1 MDLKRRLEKQK
12 EEVTKTIKEMDD
24 NTLFGNT
31 TRHTSEKYSTG
42 ELSSYDNHIG
52 DIGTDIYMQDM
63 ENSLINHERYVLNEI
78 NEALEKINDGTYG
91 ICTNCHKEIESSRLD
106 IIPET
111 TLCSHCAKAIVVG
124 PDESESVD
132 KNPLNSYNDM
142 YYSEY
147 IKDLTDLNKNSLDG
161 KDGDRNQDLL

>member
-1 MDLKRRLEKQK
+1 MDLRKKLEREK
-12 EEVTKTIKEMDD
+12 EKVTKTIEEMND
-24 NTLFGNT
+24 NTLFGDT

-52 DIGTDIYMQDM
+52 DIGTDVYMHDM
-63 ENSLINHERYVLNEI
+63 DNSLISHEQYVLNEI
-78 NEALEKINDGTYG
+78 NEALDKIEEGTYG
-91 ICTNCHKEIESSRLD
+91 ICTNCHKEIEKDRLE

-111 TLCSHCAKAIVVG
+111 TLCAECAKEIVVG
-124 PDESESVD
+124 PDISESVD

-147 IKDLTDLNKNSLDG
+147 IKDLTDLNKNGLD
-161 KDGDRNQDLL
+161 DDNE